1 MNRTVELKIGDQT
14 IQVPEWASESTME
27 NLLRYARAEH
37 KVTKTFADEIKKF
50 DGDFEVFVKE
60 TAKRV
65 DDLGKKQKKKE
76 DDKYKNAR
84 SQFKKTAGDF
94 NRMYSSSNPID
105 FVKRS
110 VEPLKDLGKPVAK
123 YGKDLTEKYLPGVFK
138 TGSAFIG
145 KLSRFAGPLGVAAN
159 IATDALAAYA
169 GFLTA
174 VYKDYAEASK
184 GFIDLGFG
192 LQEVDID
199 LNSFRSMVADAS
211 MNLKEVAGLM
221 TEFGPTFASAGRS
234 VASGSMN
241 VIKFLDQVD
250 KTTDDVGNFG
260 LNIMDLNKESMVFL
274 EYKRMSGY
282 DMLSIG
288 ENAKEL
294 SKEYRF
300 LRMNV
305 NTLSTLTGRS
315 ATEMMQEYLQNMAT
329 PERGFAKDI
338 ADDRG
343 VGEQFT
349 SLMLQLD
356 NASKVLSDKAPE
368 FAGQL
373 KTMTDGIATAFIAA
387 GKNESLNI
395 QAALRT
401 EMGDAVF
408 TQYQNLFGEGF
419 MKLMS
424 DIENGTEISASAIN
438 DMFAGLNTDQIK
450 AFNVG
455 IQGQAGEFNQIAKQI
470 SVGVEAYNNSIAGET
485 NLSEQNLAVQKEET
499 KKNLQ
504 QLGAANALANNI
516 EELRKSFGAG
526 LAGLVMGMD
535 KLAQYALNFAD
546 GLSSMIKSFN
556 KILHTISFGYLGY
569 DDAAAEFDRDV
580 MSQVADESA
589 KRALQEFEYDG
600 ESFVGADELIMKAEP
615 KETGGPVTG
624 QKPYIVGEAGPELY
638 VPNKDG
644 TIIPNNIMSQMLNVE
659 KPINIPEA
667 GGFKDTKFEDLPEF
681 ILPSVND
688 LKVDAF
694 KLNYDDFIKQF
705 SDLATNTL
713 AKTNREA
720 IEKQMNFDQLKNAMF
735 PEGETSQALEDVN
748 ALFGNLNQQIQTDL
762 NNASDVM
769 QKAGLLITQNIL
781 KKIADKMGG
790 VAPNTFSNVITPQ
803 QENSVITPDSAPM
816 GTTAPI
822 LDMNNTQIP
831 NTQTGA
837 ITVPEVGT
845 GNSGVDKVLDNVYNE
860 MNETVDSLLSS
871 RENTLELNK
880 QLKTLFEHVS
890 RTFVRD
896 AGVKN
901 QNS

>member
-1 MNRTVELKIGDQT
+1 MNKTIELKIGDQV

-27 NLLRYARAEH
+27 NLLRYARSEH
-37 KVTKTFADEIKKF
+37 KVTKAFGDEIKKF
-50 DGDFEVFVKE
+50 DGDFENFVKE
-60 TAKRV
+60 TSKRV
-65 DDLGKKQKKKE
+65 EDLGKKQKKKE
-76 DDKYKNAR
+76 DDKYKSAR

-105 FVKRS
+105 FIKKS

-123 YGKDLTEKYLPGVFK
+123 YGKDLTAKYLPGVFK
-138 TGSAFIG
+138 TGGAFISKLG
-145 KLSRFAGPLGVAAN
+145 KFAGPLGVAAN
-159 IATDALAAYA
+159 VATDAIAAYA

-174 VYKDYAEASK
+174 VYKDYSEASK

-199 LNSFRSMVADAS
+199 LNGFRSMVADAS

-234 VASGSMN
+234 VAGGTMN

-282 DMLSIG
+282 DMLAVG

-329 PERGFAKDI
+329 PERGFAKAI

-343 VGEQFT
+343 VGDSFT

-356 NASKVLSDKAPE
+356 NASKILSDKAPA
-368 FAGQL
+368 FSGQL
-373 KTMTDGIATAFIAA
+373 KQMADGVATAFIAA
-387 GKNESLNI
+387 GKNESLSM
-395 QAALRT
+395 QTALQQ
-401 EMGDAVF
+401 ELGPEVYA
-408 TQYQNLFGEGF
+408 QYQNLFGDGF
-419 MKLMS
+419 NNIVS
-424 DIENGTEISASAIN
+424 DLENGVAISADAIN
-438 DMFAGLNTDQIK
+438 TMFAGLNKDQVE
-450 AFNVG
+450 ALNQAVG
-455 IQGQAGEFNQIAKQI
+455 GSQNFAQIAKEI
-470 SVGVEAYNNSIAGET
+470 SVGVEAYNNSIAGEK
-485 NLSEQNLAVQKEET
+485 NLSEENLAVQKLET
-499 KKNLQ
+499 QENLK

-589 KRALQEFEYDG
+589 KRALEEFKYDG
-600 ESFVGADELIMKAEP
+600 DSFTGADELIMKAEP
-615 KETGGPVTG
+615 KETGGPITG
-624 QKPYIVGEAGPELY
+624 QKPYIVGEAGPELF

-644 TIIPNNIMSQMLNVE
+644 TIIPNNIMSQMLNVD
-659 KPINIPEA
+659 KPIDMSTSA
-667 GGFKDTKFEDLPEF
+667 VKDTKFEDLPKF
-681 ILPSVND
+681 VLPSVND
-688 LKVDAF
+688 LKVNAF
-694 KLNYDDFIKQF
+694 KLNYDDFIEQF

-735 PEGETSQALEDVN
+735 PEGETSQTLEDVN

-762 NNASDVM
+762 SNASDVM
-769 QKAGLLITQNIL
+769 QKAGLLITQSIL
-781 KKIADKMGG
+781 KKIANKMGG
-790 VAPNTFSNVITPQ
+790 VAPNTFNSTITPQ
-803 QENSVITPDSAPM
+803 KDNTIITPESATM
-816 GTTAPI
+816 GSTAPI
-822 LDMNNTQIP
+822 LDMS
-831 NTQTGA
+831 NTQTPLTA
-837 ITVPEVGT
+837 TNAVTVPEVST

-860 MNETVDSLLSS
+860 MNETVDSLLTS

-880 QLKTLFEHVS
+880 QLKSLFEHVS